1 MNQLPPESPV
11 GGADLSSP
19 ARPREVS
26 YHPTTAAHRS
36 QTKTSPQSHSKS
48 PETRSSN
55 NNASGD
61 QSPNTRINAHDS
73 GPPHPHLAM
82 AVGVSTGGGG
92 AAMGRRVHR
101 AAATSRCNGSPPSP
115 PRQSDFSVYCARCDG
130 ESESILLHTPRLL
143 LRPRLR
149 RICSPRDEE
158 GWVVGQKR
166 EEMGRGGGHE
176 RGRRLGRIRPRE

>member
-1 MNQLPPESPV
+1 MDHPNPPTPAHQIAASVGFLYCQIANVNQQPPESPV

-19 ARPREVS
+19 ARQSEVS

-55 NNASGD
+55 KNASGD

-82 AVGVSTGGGG
+82 AVGASTGGGG

-101 AAATSRCNGSPPSP
+101 AAATSRCNP
-115 PRQSDFSVYCARCDG
+115 PRTLG
-130 ESESILLHTPRLL
+130 N
-143 LRPRLR
+143 
-149 RICSPRDEE
+149 RI
-158 GWVVGQKR
+158 
-166 EEMGRGGGHE
+166 
-176 RGRRLGRIRPRE
+176 